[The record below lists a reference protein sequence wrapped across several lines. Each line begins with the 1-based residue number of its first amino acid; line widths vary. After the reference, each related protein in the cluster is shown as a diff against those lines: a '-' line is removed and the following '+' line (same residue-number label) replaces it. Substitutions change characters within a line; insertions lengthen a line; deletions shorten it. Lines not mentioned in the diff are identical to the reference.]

1 MKVFTDG
8 VRQFAATN
16 GLHAC
21 QNKYDSIWTGPSLC
35 SYKSEQLQIQMFG
48 MRPLD
53 DCFDIRMAPTE
64 VAHMSSDEFASRAE
78 ALLKSLQARFPE
90 RLKVERKVWFEE
102 LLNR

>member
-1 MKVFTDG
+1 
-8 VRQFAATN
+8 
-16 GLHAC
+16 
-21 QNKYDSIWTGPSLC
+21 
-35 SYKSEQLQIQMFG
+35 
-48 MRPLD
+48 
-53 DCFDIRMAPTE
+53 MAPTE